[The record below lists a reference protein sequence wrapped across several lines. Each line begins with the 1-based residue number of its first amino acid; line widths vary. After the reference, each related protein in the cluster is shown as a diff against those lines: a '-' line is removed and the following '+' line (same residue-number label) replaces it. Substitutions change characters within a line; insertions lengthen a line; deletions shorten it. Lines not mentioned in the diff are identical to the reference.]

1 MKFLIADNHDIMLE
15 GVSRLLNEK
24 NIPDNTFK
32 ASNGVEAL
40 PIALEKK
47 PDFIISD
54 YKMEGM
60 NGLEL
65 LIKIKEKELDCKFL
79 VISMIDEAAIIETL
93 IKYGVDGFV
102 SKESPKEEIIEAV
115 KHIQDGR
122 KYYCRNT
129 QEVLKQFRRLKND
142 TVFLSKRELEI
153 LKMVV
158 AEKKNQEIASDLNIS
173 VSTIETHKKN
183 LIKKLGVKGS
193 VGLVR
198 YALEKKLFD

>member
-40 PIALEKK
+40 TIALEKK